1 MINSKSVYSNER
13 SIKSCDYKFVFKNK
27 KYELNKKYSI
37 DGIKLMKDLNDEVIS
52 TIFFDP
58 QYRGILDKMSYG
70 NEGKPNSRQLKRSEL
85 TQMSDEIIIKFI
97 KEINRILIKSGHL
110 FLWIDK
116 FHLCEGIS
124 GWIRKTDLSI
134 VDMIVWDKTKM
145 GMGYRTRRQSE
156 YLLVLQKEPVKAKG
170 VWKTRNI
177 RDVWVEKIVNKVH
190 PHQKPIELQ
199 KALIEAVS
207 NPFDIILDPCAGS
220 FSVMESANLCNRFF
234 LGTDLKNNG
243 KN

>member
-1 MINSKSVYSNER
+1 MQINKSVYSNQRNIEAPSLN
-13 SIKSCDYKFVFKNK
+13 SIFVDK
-27 KYELNKKYSI
+27 KYKLNHKYNVDGITLMKSLKDYSI
-37 DGIKLMKDLNDEVIS
+37 S
-52 TIFFDP
+52 TVFFDP

-70 NEGKPNSRQLKRSEL
+70 NEGKCNSRQRARTKLI
-85 TQMSDEIIIKFI
+85 QMNEETIIKFI
-97 KEINRILIKSGHL
+97 YEIDRILIKSGHL

-124 GWIRKTDLSI
+124 NWIRKTDLSI

-177 RDVWVEKIVNKVH
+177 RDVWVEKLKDKKH

-199 KALIEAVS
+199 KVLIEAVS